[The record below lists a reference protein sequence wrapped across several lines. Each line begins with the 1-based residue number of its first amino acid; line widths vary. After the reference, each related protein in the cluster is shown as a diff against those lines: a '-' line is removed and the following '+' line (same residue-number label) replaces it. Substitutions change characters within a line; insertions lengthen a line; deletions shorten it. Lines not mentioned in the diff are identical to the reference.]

1 MRISDWSSDVCSS
14 DLVYRLSPPTARL
27 PVLARPLVVNRV
39 LILAGAFVLRL
50 SVWLPFQG
58 YQPGLWLL
66 LPVTLRPAAA
76 SDLCAEAI
84 LHAGAVRSADRQD
97 RSMSNH
103 SAVGRMFPFLK
114 SLVVK
119 ERFQYRGARLGVNYS
134 SAIFYMQ

>member
-84 LHAGAVRSADRQD
+84 RSEER
-97 RSMSNH
+97 
-103 SAVGRMFPFLK
+103 VGGKEGVSTLK
-114 SLVVK
+114 
-119 ERFQYRGARLGVNYS
+119 FGGWP
-134 SAIFYMQ
+134 IH